1 MKAIMQEADALTAP
15 GSEMTKEKRARLD
28 YLLAAAKLGKKATR
42 GVMSRELRA
51 WKKYVVTGDI
61 SEYRATVLESGKGD
75 ITSSAGSAGGY
86 FVPAQ
91 MEKLVF
97 EAAAQTDP
105 LLSEENVGLIQD
117 GGSYTMQPKQISG
130 WDLSTISSTQVA
142 ENTLQSPGTIPTV
155 AGGTLNG
162 YLHRL
167 SLAGTMEFEDDAF
180 MRALELMSRA
190 FGVGFARGIGASLV
204 NGTGSAQPQGL
215 LTGAANSGVTTTGAG
230 AIILDDIENVYFSL
244 NKVYRNS
251 PKCAWVVNDGVY
263 KMIRKAKDASGRPL
277 LSVERDD
284 EILMG
289 KKLLVSPTLSANAGD
304 KGIIFGDLSH
314 FVVRLSALKIARNS
328 QAPGYAEAGKA
339 LYNGRMRVDSSV
351 FDPSA
356 GGSAPILYATLH
368 A

>member
-1 MKAIMQEADALTAP
+1 MQEADALTAP
-15 GSEMTKEKRARLD
+15 GVEMTKEKRARLD

-42 GVMSRELRA
+42 GVMSREFRA
-51 WKKYVVTGDI
+51 WKKYLVTGDI
-61 SEYRATVLESGKGD
+61 SEYRGTILESGKGD

-86 FVPAQ
+86 FVPTEF
-91 MEKLVF
+91 EKMVF

-117 GGSYTMQPKQISG
+117 KSAGYSAQPKQISG
-130 WDLSTISSTQVA
+130 WDLSTISSTQVD
-142 ENTLQSPGTIPTV
+142 ENTLQNPGTIPTV

-167 SLAGTMEFEDDAF
+167 TLAGTLEFEDDAF
-180 MRALELMSRA
+180 MRAMELMSRA

-204 NGTGSAQPQGL
+204 TGTGSGQPQGL
-215 LTGAANSGVTTTGAG
+215 LTGAANSGVTTAGAG
-230 AIILDDIENVYFSL
+230 AITLDDIESVYFSL
-244 NKVYRNS
+244 NRTYRNS
-251 PKCAWVVNDGVY
+251 PKCAWVVNDATY
-263 KMIRKAKDASGRPL
+263 KMIRRAKDTQGRPL

-314 FVVRLSALKIARNS
+314 FIVRLSALKIVRNS

-339 LYNGRMRVDSSV
+339 LYNARMRVDAKV